1 MVRKP
6 PLPVEIFRGG
16 TLRTALYIKGSLVQ
30 AQTGGNSPAPLIQ
43 IEAFQQFE
51 SADLDSD
58 ADADRREILALVRK
72 SSILNDTKNAEY
84 CVNRAGKN
92 FRSLIHYGKK

>member
-1 MVRKP
+1 VVRKP

-30 AQTGGNSPAPLIQ
+30 AQTGGNSPVPLIQ
-43 IEAFQQFE
+43 IEAFQQSK

-58 ADADRREILALVRK
+58 ADADWREILAFFRK
-72 SSILNDTKNAEY
+72 SSKLIEY
-84 CVNRAGKN
+84 QECRV
-92 FRSLIHYGKK
+92 LCECLPVLEP